1 MGAGGAVLLHAW
13 ACTPVRS
20 MATWPVPED
29 SSLYKLQRNYQLDAK
44 ELAAYH

>member
-1 MGAGGAVLLHAW
+1 MGAGGAVLLRAW

-20 MATWPVPED
+20 MASAGRLFLIQVTT
-29 SSLYKLQRNYQLDAK
+29 QLDAK